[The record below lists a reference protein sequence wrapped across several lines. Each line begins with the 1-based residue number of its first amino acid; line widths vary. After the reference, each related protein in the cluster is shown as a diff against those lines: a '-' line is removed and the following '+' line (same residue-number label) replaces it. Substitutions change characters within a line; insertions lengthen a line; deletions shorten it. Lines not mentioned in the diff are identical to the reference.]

1 MIIFLFLTDSTV
13 YRQCN
18 RQDTCT
24 INEVY
29 ILYVRNNAVVYS
41 PLWRPDNQITMV
53 FLILTFYLRLF
64 AGFADIVDYL
74 PIRYRRRYRNGKYRQ
89 NRRIG
94 GIGSSPNEDLSSVF
108 ISCV

>member
-74 PIRYRRRYRNGKYRQ
+74 PIRYRQ
-89 NRRIG
+89 
-94 GIGSSPNEDLSSVF
+94 S
-108 ISCV
+108 

>member
-29 ILYVRNNAVVYS
+29 ILYVRNNAVVYY

-74 PIRYRRRYRNGKYRQ
+74 RYDIGKAE
-89 NRRIG
+89 G
-94 GIGSSPNEDLSSVF
+94 LSGIVTVKIYVADIVSSP
-108 ISCV
+108 IS